1 MKREIP
7 IIITFLTGVM
17 CVVTFFIPH
26 APFGGIQQ
34 RFLIWYAIVVGFTMI
49 LGLDSLI
56 KYNIKKIRQRKQGWQ
71 YSYVLL
77 FGLILVLVTGF
88 QSWFRYGTPFE
99 LRSSFMFSYIHIIV
113 PLQAT
118 MFALLAFFISSA
130 AYRAFRART
139 FEATLLLIA
148 AAIVMLG
155 RVPIGKMIFP
165 YSPEVA
171 DWILRVPSM
180 AARRGIFIGIGLGSI
195 ATALR
200 VIVGIERTYLGR
212 D

>member
-7 IIITFLTGVM
+7 IIITFLTGFL
-17 CVVTFFIPH
+17 CVVAFFVPH
-26 APFGGIQQ
+26 QPFGGLQQ
-34 RFLIWYAIVVGFTMI
+34 RFLIWYAIIAGFTMI
-49 LGLDSLI
+49 LGLDSLV
-56 KYNIKKIRQRKQGWQ
+56 KYNVKKIRQRKQGWQ

-88 QSWFRYGTPFE
+88 QSWFKYNTPFE
-99 LRSSFMFSYIHIIV
+99 LRSSFMYSYIHIIV

-155 RVPIGKMIFP
+155 RVPIGKMIWDKIPMF
-165 YSPEVA
+165 S
-171 DWILRVPSM
+171 DWLLNIPQL
-180 AARRGIFIGIGLGSI
+180 AAKRGIQIGVYLGGVVMS
-195 ATALR
+195 LR
-200 VIVGIERTYLGR
+200 IILGIERTYLT
-212 D
+212 

>member
-7 IIITFLTGVM
+7 IIITFLTGIL
-17 CVVTFFIPH
+17 CVVAFFVPH
-26 APFGGIQQ
+26 PPLGGLQQ
-34 RFLIWYAIVVGFTMI
+34 RFLIWYAILAGFTMI
-49 LGLDSLI
+49 LGLDSLV
-56 KYNIKKIRQRKQGWQ
+56 KYNVKKIRQRKQGWQ

-77 FGLILVLVTGF
+77 FGLILVLATGF
-88 QSWFRYGTPFE
+88 QSWFRYNTPFE
-99 LRSSFMFSYIHIIV
+99 LRSSFMYTYLHIIV

-155 RVPIGKMIFP
+155 RVPIGKMIWDQLPVF
-165 YSPEVA
+165 S
-171 DWILRVPSM
+171 DWLLNIPQL
-180 AARRGIFIGIGLGSI
+180 AAKRGIQVGVYLGGVVMS
-195 ATALR
+195 LR
-200 VIVGIERTYLGR
+200 IILGIERTYLT
-212 D
+212 

>member
-7 IIITFLTGVM
+7 IAITFLTGVI
-17 CVVTFFIPH
+17 CVIAFFVPH
-26 APFGGIQQ
+26 APVGGLQQ
-34 RFLIWYAIVVGFTMI
+34 RFLIWYSIVAGFTMI
-49 LGLDSLI
+49 IGLDSLV
-56 KYNIKKIRQRKQGWQ
+56 KYNIKKISQRKKGWP

-77 FGLILVLVTGF
+77 FGLVLTLVTGF
-88 QSWFRYGTPFE
+88 QSWFKYNTPFE
-99 LRSSFMFSYIHIIV
+99 LQSSFMYTYIHIIV

-155 RVPIGKMIFP
+155 RVPIGAMI
-165 YSPEVA
+165 SDRIPELS
-171 DWILRVPSM
+171 DWLLNVPQL
-180 AARRGIFIGIGLGSI
+180 AAKRGIYIGATLGGI
-195 ATALR
+195 AMSLR
-200 VIVGIERTYLGR
+200 IILGIERTYLT
-212 D
+212 

>member
-155 RVPIGKMIFP
+155 RVPIGKMIWDKIPLF
-165 YSPEVA
+165 S
-171 DWILRVPSM
+171 DWLLNIPQL
-180 AARRGIFIGIGLGSI
+180 AAKRGIQIGVYLGGVVMS
-195 ATALR
+195 LR
-200 VIVGIERTYLGR
+200 VILGIERTYLT
-212 D
+212 

>member
-1 MKREIP
+1 
-7 IIITFLTGVM
+7 V
-17 CVVTFFIPH
+17 
-26 APFGGIQQ
+26 
-34 RFLIWYAIVVGFTMI
+34 
-49 LGLDSLI
+49 
-56 KYNIKKIRQRKQGWQ
+56 QRKQGWQ

-88 QSWFRYGTPFE
+88 QSWFKYNTPFE
-99 LRSSFMFSYIHIIV
+99 LRSSFMYSYIHIIV

-155 RVPIGKMIFP
+155 RVPIGKMIWDKIP
-165 YSPEVA
+165 MLS
-171 DWILRVPSM
+171 DWLLNVPQL
-180 AARRGIFIGIGLGSI
+180 AAKRGIQIGVYLGGVVMS
-195 ATALR
+195 LR
-200 VIVGIERTYLGR
+200 IILGIERTYLT
-212 D
+212 

>member
-7 IIITFLTGVM
+7 IVITFLTGVL
-17 CVVTFFIPH
+17 CVVAFFVPH
-26 APFGGIQQ
+26 PPVGSLQQ
-34 RFLIWYAIVVGFTMI
+34 RFLIWYAIVAGFTMI
-49 LGLDSLI
+49 LGLDSLV
-56 KYNIKKIRQRKQGWQ
+56 KYNIKKIRQRKRGWQ

-77 FGLILVLVTGF
+77 FGLVLILVTGF
-88 QSWFRYGTPFE
+88 QSWFKYNTPFE
-99 LRSSFMFSYIHIIV
+99 LRSSFMYSYIHIIV

-155 RVPIGKMIFP
+155 RVPVGRMIWDEIP
-165 YSPEVA
+165 VLS
-171 DWILRVPSM
+171 DWLLNIPQL
-180 AARRGIFIGIGLGSI
+180 AAKRGIQIGVYLGGVVMS
-195 ATALR
+195 LR
-200 VIVGIERTYLGR
+200 IILGIERTYLT
-212 D
+212 